1 MPYTLET
8 LRLCG
13 FRSYKDAFVEF
24 DPTLTILFGPN
35 AAGKT
40 NIVEALHLLT
50 AGESFRKP
58 LRQDLIHYECD
69 QARVSLRAVD
79 NSLKRDV
86 ELLVTESGRTT
97 FVNEKKVRSSYEI
110 SSALPCVVFTPDDL
124 RIVKESSSRRRQEI
138 DALGSQLSATY
149 AKLVSEYKK
158 IITQRNRLLKDEQY
172 GTEVFSAWDE
182 RMIEVG
188 VALAAKR
195 SSLFG
200 HLSPHVHNYYAG
212 LLDKE
217 QKNQTLSLHYDSSW
231 GKERDKQSFRA
242 TLDARAEDEKARK
255 QSLVGPHRDDLVFE
269 IEGKVARSFASQ
281 GQQRSIAL
289 AWKLAQ
295 LSIVEEF
302 TQARPLLLLDDV
314 MSELDQTRR
323 HYLAGLVGETAQTVI
338 TTAHIDYFDK
348 KLIERAKTIFIPD
361 DIVRVDSLK
370 QEKENSYE
378 L

>member
-1 MPYTLET
+1 MPYILET
-8 LRLCG
+8 LALRG
-13 FRSYKDAFVEF
+13 FRSYKEAHVEF
-24 DPTLTILFGPN
+24 DPRLTILFGPN

-40 NIVEALHLLT
+40 NIIEALQLLT

-58 LRQDLIHYECD
+58 LRQDLIHWECD
-69 QARVSLRAVD
+69 QASATLRAVD
-79 NSLKRDV
+79 GSLKRDV
-86 ELLVTESGRTT
+86 ELLVTGDSRITL
-97 FVNEKKVRSSYEI
+97 VNEKKIRSSHEI

-158 IITQRNRLLKDEQY
+158 IITQRNRLLKEEQY
-172 GTEVFSAWDE
+172 GTEVFSAWDT

-188 VALAAKR
+188 VALAEKR
-195 SSLFG
+195 SSLFER
-200 HLSPHVHNYYAG
+200 LAPYIQRFYEG
-212 LLDKE
+212 LLEEE
-217 QKNQTLSLHYDSSW
+217 QKSQTLGLYYESSW
-231 GKERDKQSFRA
+231 GEERDEKSFRT
-242 TLDARAEDEKARK
+242 TLELRSEDERSRR

-269 IEGKVARSFASQ
+269 IERKPARSFASQ

-295 LSIVEEF
+295 LSVVEEL

-323 HYLAGLVGETAQTVI
+323 RYLAGLVGEAAQTVI
-338 TTAHIDYFDK
+338 TTANIDYFDK
-348 KLIERAKTIFIPD
+348 DLVKKAKTIRIPD
-361 DIVRVDSLK
+361 DIVGLDL
-370 QEKENSYE
+370 EKREGNFS
-378 L
+378 

>member
-1 MPYTLET
+1 MPYTLKT
-8 LRLCG
+8 LKLRG
-13 FRSYKDAFVEF
+13 FRSYKDAHVEF

-40 NIVEALHLLT
+40 NIVEALQLLT

-58 LRQDLIHYECD
+58 LRQDLINWECD
-69 QARVSLRAVD
+69 QARVSLQAVD
-79 NSLKRDV
+79 GSLKRDV
-86 ELLVTESGRTT
+86 ELLVTESSRTT
-97 FVNEKKVRSSYEI
+97 LVNEKKIRSSYEI

-124 RIVKESSSRRRQEI
+124 RMVKESSSRRRQEI

-158 IITQRNRLLKDEQY
+158 IITQRNRLLKEGQY
-172 GTEVFSAWDE
+172 GTEVFFAWDE
-182 RMIEVG
+182 RMIGVG
-188 VALAAKR
+188 VALAEKR
-195 SSLFG
+195 SSLFE
-200 HLSPHVHNYYAG
+200 HLSPHIQNFYEG
-212 LLDKE
+212 LLSKE
-217 QKNQTLSLHYDSSW
+217 QKNQTLTLHYDSSW
-231 GKERDKQSFRA
+231 GEERDKHSFRK
-242 TLDARAEDEKARK
+242 TLDERAEDEMARK

-269 IEGKVARSFASQ
+269 IEGKAARSFASQ

-323 HYLAGLVGETAQTVI
+323 RYLAGLVGETAQTVI
-338 TTAHIDYFDK
+338 TTANIDYFDK
-348 KLIERAKTIFIPD
+348 DLIERAKTIFIPD
-361 DIVRVDSLK
+361 DIVRVGELK
-370 QEKENSYE
+370 TEKDNPHE